1 MPASVLAK
9 KPAFGHEAD
18 ESVTL
23 RFHSDRVADCFV
35 SLFGA
40 PTLPTR
46 LCREWLRFF
55 KLPCNACLGFH
66 ASGMVACLLHDLGK
80 ANTGFS
86 ALLDGRHV
94 QALRHEQVSVLLM
107 NLPHVKRWLTGI
119 KAIELDCVT
128 CAVLGHHLK
137 ADRRTFGRPPADIK
151 AFRLLLDGVKEIF
164 QLLGQHFDL
173 PLPSQMPLPEC
184 WRFDQP
190 VEGFDASD
198 HAQNIRCHLE
208 RLGRNWRRQAAKP
221 GPDHCMFMAV
231 RAALVAADAAASGL
245 VREGWTPESW
255 IASAFP
261 EDSLLDGDAIDAK
274 VILPRI
280 AQIATRSGSFR
291 WSDFQDAAETLPD
304 RALILQPCGS
314 GKTLAAWRW
323 IRGRGARRPVSRVI
337 FLYPTRGTATEG
349 FRDYVSWA
357 PETDAAL
364 VQGTAAYDLL
374 GIMEDFPEDDPRRG
388 RDFTMEDRLFA
399 LAFWQRRIFSATVD
413 QFLGFMQNQYRSIC
427 LLPLLVDSA
436 VVIDEVHSFDRNL
449 FSSLKAFLRTFDVP
463 VLCMTASLTAARRQD
478 LAACGL
484 AIFPEDP
491 GAFADL
497 AEKAEMPRY
506 AIRVLDDTGAVERE
520 ALDAA
525 QGGKRV
531 LWVVNTVDRCQE
543 LARTHSALCYHSR
556 FRLMDRR
563 DRHRAVVEAF
573 QGENRAEG
581 VLAVTTQVCEM
592 SLDLDA
598 DVLISE
604 VAPIPSMIQRL
615 GRCNRHARPSDSR
628 IGQAFFYLP
637 ESNAPYS
644 SEELENVAEFLAAVD
659 GQTVSQSRLEE
670 LLEQYG
676 PDVYEPERYAAF
688 IDDGPWAQ
696 CRDNLRDIGNFTQS
710 AVLDADL
717 PEFLRLR
724 MQREPTD
731 GLILAVPTGSAIA
744 EPRLPRGIG
753 LAPAANYS
761 PLFGFCRQPVESQ

>member
-1 MPASVLAK
+1 MAVLAK
-9 KPAFGHEAD
+9 KPASGRDAD
-18 ESVTL
+18 ESATL
-23 RFHSDRVADCFV
+23 RFHSACVADCFGH
-35 SLFGA
+35 LFGTA
-40 PTLPTR
+40 ASPTR

-55 KLPCNACLGFH
+55 RLPSDACLGFC
-66 ASGMVACLLHDLGK
+66 ANGLAACFLHDLGK
-80 ANTGFS
+80 ANTGFA
-86 ALLDGRHV
+86 ALLAGQHV
-94 QALRHEQVSVLLM
+94 QALRHEQISALLL
-107 NLPHVKRWLTGI
+107 NLPHVGGWLTGM
-119 KAIELDCVT
+119 AAVQLDCVT
-128 CAVLGHHLK
+128 CAVLGHHLH
-137 ADRRTFGRPPADIK
+137 ADRRTFGRPAADNQV
-151 AFRLLLDGVKEIF
+151 FRLLLGGVEEVL
-164 QLLGQHFDL
+164 QLLGQRLGL
-173 PLPSQMPLPEC
+173 PLPLPMALPEC

-190 VEGFDASD
+190 LVGFDANG
-198 HAQNIRCHLE
+198 HAQDLRCRLE
-208 RLGRNWRRQAAKP
+208 RLGRSWRRQTAGP
-221 GPDHCMFMAV
+221 SPDHRLSMAV

-245 VREGWTPESW
+245 VREGKTLESW
-255 IASAFP
+255 IASAFR
-261 EDSLLDGDAIDAK
+261 EDRLLDGQAIDAK
-274 VILPRI
+274 VLLPRV
-280 AQIATRSGSFR
+280 AQIAKRRGSFR
-291 WSDFQDAAETLPD
+291 WTDFQEAAETLPD

-323 IRGRGARRPVSRVI
+323 IRGRGEKRPVSRVI

-374 GIMEDFPEDDPRRG
+374 GIMENFPECDPRRG

-399 LAFWQRRIFSATVD
+399 LAFWQRRVFSATVD

-449 FSSLKAFLRTFDVP
+449 FSSLKAFLRAFDVP

-491 GAFADL
+491 KAFADL

-506 AIRVLDDTGAVERE
+506 ATRVLRDAGSVERE
-520 ALDAA
+520 ALQAV

-531 LWVVNTVDRCQE
+531 LWVVNTVDRCRE
-543 LARTHSALCYHSR
+543 LARTHRALCYHSR

-563 DRHRAVVEAF
+563 GRHHAVVEAF
-573 QGENRAEG
+573 QGEDRSDG

-615 GRCNRHARPSDSR
+615 GRCNRHARPSENR

-637 ESNAPYS
+637 ESSAPYS
-644 SEELENVAEFLAAVD
+644 SEELGNVAEFLAAID
-659 GQTVSQSRLEE
+659 GQTISQSRLEK

-696 CRDNLRDIGNFTQS
+696 SRDDLRDIGDFTQS
-710 AVLDADL
+710 VVLDVDL
-717 PEFLRLR
+717 QEFLRLR
-724 MQREPTD
+724 NQREPAD
-731 GLILAVPTGSAIA
+731 GLLLAVPTGFAVA

-761 PLFGFCRQPVESQ
+761 PLYGFGRQPVESQG